1 MSIDDEIAE
10 KQTQLEM
17 FWRTDDPATVLE
29 LIDMTRGDGARSVR
43 ACLVE
48 IAAFA
53 RSGIEAIDRQAARRD
68 DQALSFVCPC
78 PECQAPAGE
87 EKG

>member
-29 LIDMTRGDGARSVR
+29 LIDMTRGDGARS
-43 ACLVE
+43 
-48 IAAFA
+48 
-53 RSGIEAIDRQAARRD
+53 DRK
-68 DQALSFVCPC
+68 SVV
-78 PECQAPAGE
+78 
-87 EKG
+87 